1 MGSFKKNFFILLL
14 IILKFVSHV
23 HYIKMKNL
31 LQNNCKKLKRPN
43 YKTDLESDINSP
55 KQIWTRTA

>member
-14 IILKFVSHV
+14 IVLKFVSHV

-31 LQNNCKKLKRPN
+31 LQNNCKN
-43 YKTDLESDINSP
+43 
-55 KQIWTRTA
+55 

>member
-14 IILKFVSHV
+14 ILKFVGHV

-31 LQNNCKKLKRPN
+31 LQNNCKN
-43 YKTDLESDINSP
+43 
-55 KQIWTRTA
+55 